1 MTSSFDFILILDF
14 KEPLV
19 SLNYN
24 LEKKRNLKKKPH
36 IFWFLKIGES
46 ALRCSTI

>member
-24 LEKKRNLKKKPH
+24 LEKKKKLEKETPY
-36 IFWFLKIGES
+36 FLVFENW
-46 ALRCSTI
+46 

>member
-14 KEPLV
+14 KEPWV

-24 LEKKRNLKKKPH
+24 FEFFFEKKPH

>member
-24 LEKKRNLKKKPH
+24 LGKKELEKETPY
-36 IFWFLKIGES
+36 FLVFEIW
-46 ALRCSTI
+46 